1 MISPALNEKFYREY
15 MTFFEQAERTR
26 RWNPFTDVDWDA
38 LSAAPR
44 DDALALSAETFCGV
58 EMYLPDYIDG
68 HLDLFRDNWARAWF
82 AAAWGYEESKHAL
95 TLWRYLVKGGYRTD
109 AQMHELAGRLLAK
122 KWRPPFTTGRTMTV
136 YGAVQEMTTAMVNK
150 MLHGPIS
157 QLRKNSVNEDE
168 DGTLYVAALRKLFNL
183 EKP

>member
-38 LSAAPR
+38 LNAAPR
-44 DDALALSAETFCGV
+44 DDSLALCAETFCGV

-82 AAAWGYEESKHAL
+82 AAA
-95 TLWRYLVKGGYRTD
+95 GGTRRASTRSPC
-109 AQMHELAGRLLAK
+109 GVT
-122 KWRPPFTTGRTMTV
+122 W
-136 YGAVQEMTTAMVNK
+136 
-150 MLHGPIS
+150 
-157 QLRKNSVNEDE
+157 
-168 DGTLYVAALRKLFNL
+168 
-183 EKP
+183 